1 MSLSL
6 HVGPTSYYHKSHHVN
21 WPEEWVL
28 PSEKILGQSQVSGPE
43 VSKIRNWAAFLL
55 IDFRSFTTL
64 ILKMR
69 KKLSNKHSE
78 YSYLAGQKFL
88 KIEFPY

>member
-1 MSLSL
+1 M
-6 HVGPTSYYHKSHHVN
+6 
-21 WPEEWVL
+21 
-28 PSEKILGQSQVSGPE
+28 SGPE
-43 VSKIRNWAAFLL
+43 VSKIRNWAAFLQ

-69 KKLSNKHSE
+69 KNSQNKHSE

-88 KIEFPY
+88 KIEFSY